1 MEWGAGVRVGLIN
14 KAPTLRGE
22 KWLEL
27 SRTGRLQTTVLPRKV
42 QRDHSAM
49 DTKKHHHLRHLGIWQ
64 ALLHATVF
72 RLKFNC

>member
-14 KAPTLRGE
+14 KAQTLRGE

-49 DTKKHHHLRHLGIWQ
+49 DTKKHHHHLRHLGSGK
-64 ALLHATVF
+64 LCYTLRFFV
-72 RLKFNC
+72 